1 MQRSLKT
8 GLTSAAFAAALA
20 AALSAAPAPT
30 LAQNTPAQDV
40 PAQNAPASQAPLP
53 MQAVPNP
60 TDQQLQRFA
69 SASQKVAGVVDEYRP
84 KVEAAKTDDAKQKI
98 VQEADAKMVKLVRAD
113 GLSVEEFN
121 GISRAVEQNP
131 QLKQR
136 VIDLSRRGA
145 APR

>member
-30 LAQNTPAQDV
+30 LAQNTPAQD
-40 PAQNAPASQAPLP
+40 APAPLP

>member
-30 LAQNTPAQDV
+30 LAQNT

>member
-30 LAQNTPAQDV
+30 LAQNTPAQD
-40 PAQNAPASQAPLP
+40 APASQAPLP